1 MEPVRAEQGDNKI
14 KMLFNNP
21 GGFPCQA
28 IFVMI
33 TNSKTRREGIMNWEK
48 ELSVARQVALEA
60 GALLKTFLGRVT
72 QIAHKGETD
81 LVTEAD
87 LQSERL
93 ILESMGRHFPGDT
106 FLTEETGQH
115 GHGSQRVWLIDPLDG
130 TVNFTHELPFFAVSI
145 ALQVQ
150 VETMLGVVYNPCT
163 QELFEAV
170 KGTGAFL
177 NRRPIAVSKTD
188 KLIDSLLATGFPYTM
203 HQDPRDVMKRLNNLV
218 VRGRAVRRI
227 GSAAMD
233 LCYVAAGRFAGYW
246 EQDLKP
252 WDTAAGALLVE
263 EAGGRV
269 TDFEWNPF
277 TPFLKTVA
285 ASNSLIHD
293 DLLAALRL

>member
-1 MEPVRAEQGDNKI
+1 LSSDFLHDNH
-14 KMLFNNP
+14 
-21 GGFPCQA
+21 
-28 IFVMI
+28 
-33 TNSKTRREGIMNWEK
+33 SKTRREAVMSWEK
-48 ELSVARQVALEA
+48 ELSVAQQVAIEA
-60 GALLKTFLGRVT
+60 GTLLRTFLGRIT
-72 QIAHKGETD
+72 QVVYKGETD

-87 LQSERL
+87 LQSEKL

-115 GHGSQRVWLIDPLDG
+115 GHGSKRVWLIDPLDG
-130 TVNFTHELPFFAVSI
+130 TVNFAHELPFFAVSI

-150 VETMLGVVYNPCT
+150 GETMVGVVYNPCT
-163 QELFEAV
+163 QELFETAS
-170 KGTGAFL
+170 GSGAFL
-177 NRRPIAVSKTD
+177 NRKPIAVSKTD
-188 KLIDSLLATGFPYTM
+188 KLLDSLLATGFPYTM

-269 TDFEWNPF
+269 TDFEGNRF

>member
-1 MEPVRAEQGDNKI
+1 
-14 KMLFNNP
+14 
-21 GGFPCQA
+21 
-28 IFVMI
+28 
-33 TNSKTRREGIMNWEK
+33 MNWEK
-48 ELSVARQVALEA
+48 ERTVAQQVALEA
-60 GALLKTFLGRVT
+60 GALLKTFLGHII
-72 QIAHKGETD
+72 QITHKGETD

-93 ILESMGRHFPGDT
+93 ILESLRRHFPEDT

-115 GHGSQRVWLIDPLDG
+115 GGVSKRRWLIDPLDG
-130 TVNFTHELPFFAVSI
+130 TTNFTHELPFFAVSI

-150 VETMLGVVYNPCT
+150 GRSVLGVVYNPCT

-177 NRRPIAVSKTD
+177 NQKPIAVSKNST
-188 KLIDSLLATGFPYTM
+188 LMESLLATGCPYTM
-203 HQDPRDVMKRLNNLV
+203 HQNPGEVMKRINNLI
-218 VRGRAVRRI
+218 VRAQAIRRI

-269 TDFEWNPF
+269 TDFEGNPF
-277 TPFLKTVA
+277 APFLKTVA
-285 ASNSLIHD
+285 ASNSLIHG